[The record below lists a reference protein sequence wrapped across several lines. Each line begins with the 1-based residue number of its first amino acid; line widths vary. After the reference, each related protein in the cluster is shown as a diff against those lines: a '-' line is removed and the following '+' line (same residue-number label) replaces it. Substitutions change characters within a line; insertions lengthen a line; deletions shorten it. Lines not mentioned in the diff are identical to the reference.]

1 MVSPLK
7 RDSRRTV
14 SKGIVQSNK
23 DAQGPPEDCQ
33 DNRDEVGSGEHPP
46 LDCDRHSMES
56 LEGSAI
62 SSSFLSTAN
71 IPGNLS
77 QDSQEGSAIFF
88 IKFSINGPNL
98 SGGISPGTPR
108 RAAISSSFF

>member
-7 RDSRRTV
+7 RDYQKTV
-14 SKGIVQSNK
+14 SKGMIQSNK
-23 DAQGPPEDCQ
+23 TLKDRPKIAKTIVMRWGLV
-33 DNRDEVGSGEHPP
+33 NTP